1 MKRLIKEIDTTP
13 FYNVLL
19 HTGDTCSISI
29 DEDDVTNLFENATSL
44 SFLVTNGDSLKDAL
58 KRLDPK
64 ELDFDKAKKA
74 IFLVRYS
81 QAYPMT
87 ASDLSELGRYINE
100 SVSKADVRW
109 GLATNKESKENVTLV
124 VATTY

>member
-19 HTGDTCSISI
+19 HTDDTCSISI

-81 QAYPMT
+81 QAYPMA
-87 ASDLSELGRYINE
+87 ASDLSDLCRYIDD
-100 SVSKADVRW
+100 SVPKADVRW
-109 GLATNKESKENVTLV
+109 GLATNKESNENVTLV